1 MSATGSRGQDPAA
14 SASPGDADALTKER
28 VRSAA
33 CHAGWPRQPQCKL
46 GPSLIINRFAFVLP
60 SARCE
65 GGKVTTCV
73 PAGGRGASLRKRGF
87 LGSLSVVRTSGCW
100 SGVLHFKHTGLTL
113 ESDVSP
119 PGPVHR
125 QTDRPQT
132 GDRTPHSEKGRR
144 DFAAAPRGSCLSF

>member
-28 VRSAA
+28 VRSAVR
-33 CHAGWPRQPQCKL
+33 HAGWPRQPQCKL

-73 PAGGRGASLRKRGF
+73 PAGAGGGHLSESVDFWAPSQSSEPLGVGLECCILNTRASR
-87 LGSLSVVRTSGCW
+87 
-100 SGVLHFKHTGLTL
+100 
-113 ESDVSP
+113 
-119 PGPVHR
+119 
-125 QTDRPQT
+125 
-132 GDRTPHSEKGRR
+132 
-144 DFAAAPRGSCLSF
+144 